1 MPVGVPLENKDRLA
15 RLSKVGDDRFM
26 PFGPVVVAALGIA
39 ARWSNVNGF
48 VTPGPSC
55 RKWPSSK
62 VDIGCVGYANGSSDG
77 NIIGMRSGT
86 LLKLVNC
93 GGNIA
98 DWASGLGIAG
108 CMGEGVVEKLTLL

>member
-1 MPVGVPLENKDRLA
+1 MLENKDRLA

-26 PFGPVVVAALGIA
+26 PFGPVVVVAALDIA

-48 VTPGPSC
+48 VTPEPSC
-55 RKWPSSK
+55 RKWPSSN

-77 NIIGMRSGT
+77 NMIGIRSGT

-98 DWASGLGIAG
+98 DWASGLGIAD
-108 CMGEGVVEKLTLL
+108 CKGEGVVEKLTLLLL